1 MSINF
6 QQLSEKELIE
16 AYPDLL
22 KELKSRKIIKGKNV
36 IGDLAEWMVINHYN
50 STAGLPTL
58 SAAPPG
64 TIDFDTIGK
73 NGKRYSIKAT
83 SGQVTG
89 QFHGLPAPSEPQTQ
103 SNPKFDCVII
113 VKFDTDYRLE
123 KIAEISWGQFLALRK
138 WLPRQNAYNLNVSQK
153 LLAQAKVVFSHS

>member
-22 KELKSRKIIKGKNV
+22 KELALRKLIKSKNV

-50 STAGLPTL
+50 STPGLTTL
-58 SAAPPG
+58 SAAPSG
-64 TIDFDTIGK
+64 TIDFDAIGK

-89 QFHGLPAPSEPQTQ
+89 QFHRLPAPSEPQTQ
-103 SNPKFDCVII
+103 SHPKFDYVVI
-113 VKFDTDYRLE
+113 VKFDTNYRLE
-123 KIAEISWGQFLALRK
+123 KIAEISWEQFLVFRK
-138 WLPRQNAYNLNVSQK
+138 WLPGHKAYNLNVSQK